1 MNSGEG
7 WFVEQINPPFSL
19 MRRRGKKGSQS
30 IGCAHSTSCSILGL
44 SGCMK
49 EQYPT
54 IWHKK
59 VKIFPLWETC
69 NKVLEFEVLEIWMV
83 SYSQKVGAESIKA
96 LQLNPMQSQ
105 HRSLSSRSEVN
116 TAESPD
122 TDLSLYIPESSASCY
137 SQVIEGLK
145 ARYSPNRTFSL

>member
-1 MNSGEG
+1 MCTQHKLFHLGFVGVHERAIPDYLTEEG
-7 WFVEQINPPFSL
+7 KDFPSL
-19 MRRRGKKGSQS
+19 R
-30 IGCAHSTSCSILGL
+30 
-44 SGCMK
+44 
-49 EQYPT
+49 
-54 IWHKK
+54 
-59 VKIFPLWETC
+59 
-69 NKVLEFEVLEIWMV
+69 VLEFEVLEMWMV